1 MSAQQLGTI
10 LGWCVIA
17 YATGL
22 LIIGLAI
29 LLHARW
35 LRATTRA
42 WRRLVRA
49 WIIWRYLGRPWRIA
63 IDRAWRAEP

>member
-1 MSAQQLGTI
+1 MTTTFADWLLWGLVAYLLGD
-10 LGWCVIA
+10 VAFIA
-17 YATGL
+17 
-22 LIIGLAI
+22 AI
-29 LLHARW
+29 LLDARW

-63 IDRAWRAEP
+63 VDRAWRAEP